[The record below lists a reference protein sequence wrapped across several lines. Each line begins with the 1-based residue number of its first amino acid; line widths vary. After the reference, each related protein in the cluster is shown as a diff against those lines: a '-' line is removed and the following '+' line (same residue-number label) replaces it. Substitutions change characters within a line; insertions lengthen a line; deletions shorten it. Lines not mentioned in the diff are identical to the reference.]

1 VNFDLTPFIQTFLE
15 ESAEGLELMESSLLD
30 LQSGDTDSLHAIFR
44 AAHSIKGGAGTFGFA
59 EVTDF
64 THLVETL
71 LDRMRNGE
79 HEVDDPTRNALLQSV
94 DAIRALLTKPADP
107 TLASALRPTL
117 AALLDQ
123 EGPDVHDPAGG
134 APAPQGSAGWL
145 IDFEPNPTL
154 LQHGNDPLRLI
165 AALEELGPV
174 TVTADASHLPTLDQF
189 DPELLYLRWHLVL
202 DASCP
207 RSSVDEVFEWVT
219 DEARI
224 HIEPAAMPQSGCRP
238 EPGMHAP
245 SPAPDRS
252 AESLTEAVPQEGEPV
267 VASRRSLSA
276 TATAATSETAS
287 IRVQTDKIDGIINLV
302 GELVITQ
309 AMLGRLGEDLDLRS
323 GESTSEHDDGELAAW
338 LRDFRERMQQSLEQ
352 LERNSRELQEAVMRI
367 RMLPIA
373 SVFNRMPRLV
383 HDLSSRLGKK
393 VDLLLSGEHTE
404 LDKTVLEKIGDP
416 LTHLVRNGLDHGI
429 ETPEQRRAAGKAE
442 TGQLLL
448 SARQQA
454 GHVVIEIAD
463 DGAGLNRERILA
475 KARERGLVGA
485 NGNLS
490 DEQIHELIFEP
501 GFSTA
506 AEVSEVSG
514 RGVGMDVVRRNIRA
528 LGGNVEVHSETGTG
542 SRFVIRLPL
551 TLAILDGQ
559 LVRIGDQVFVVP
571 LLAIVE
577 SVQLRP
583 DRFAHIADSELYP
596 FRGDYAPVLRLR
608 ELLQLRSTPTA
619 VTAPMDA
626 QTPELLVFIESDGQI
641 LALTVDELLGQ
652 QQVVI
657 KSLEANFR
665 AVPGVSGA
673 TILGDGSVALIL
685 DPAGLRQL
693 GRQRERPGN
702 RHAA

>member
-1 VNFDLTPFIQTFLE
+1 M
-15 ESAEGLELMESSLLD
+15 ESALLD
-30 LQSGDTDSLHAIFR
+30 LQPGDTDSLHAIFR
-44 AAHSIKGGAGTFGFA
+44 AAHSIKGGAGTFGFSA
-59 EVTDF
+59 VTDF

-79 HEVDDPTRNALLQSV
+79 HDVDDRTRNALLQSV
-94 DAIRALLTKPADP
+94 DAIRALLATPPDP
-107 TLASALRPTL
+107 TLGNALRPTL
-117 AALLDQ
+117 QSLLDQ
-123 EGPDVHDPAGG
+123 EVDAAT
-134 APAPQGSAGWL
+134 APARPLAAEAQASGWI
-145 IDFEPNPTL
+145 IDFVPSTTL

-165 AALEELGPV
+165 AALEEPGPV
-174 TVTADASHLPTLDQF
+174 SVTLDTSQLPALGQL
-189 DPELLYLRWHLVL
+189 DPELLYLRWQLRL
-202 DASCP
+202 DAACP
-207 RSSVDEVFEWVT
+207 RASVEEVFEWVT
-219 DEARI
+219 DEADLRI
-224 HIEPAAMPQSGCRP
+224 QPAGAAATVSGLPELKPAQPITGSPADMAPAAETPPAARRP
-238 EPGMHAP
+238 P
-245 SPAPDRS
+245 PAAANAAGS
-252 AESLTEAVPQEGEPV
+252 EA
-267 VASRRSLSA
+267 
-276 TATAATSETAS
+276 AS

-309 AMLGRLGEDLDLRS
+309 AMLGRLGEELDQQS
-323 GESTSEHDDGELAAW
+323 GESPAGQESSELATW
-338 LRDFRERMQQSLEQ
+338 LHAFRERMQHSLEQ
-352 LERNSRELQEAVMRI
+352 LERNSRELQDAVMRI

-393 VDLLLSGEHTE
+393 VELVLSGEHTE

-429 ETPEQRRAAGKAE
+429 EIPELRRKAGKAE

-454 GHVVIEIAD
+454 GQVVIELAD

-475 KARERGLVGA
+475 KARERGLVSA
-485 NGNLS
+485 TATLS
-490 DEQIHELIFEP
+490 DEQIHDLIFEP

-528 LGGNVEVHSETGTG
+528 LGGNVEVHSEPGLG

-559 LVRIGDQVFVVP
+559 LVRICDQVFVVP

-583 DRFAHIADSELYP
+583 ERFAHIADSELYP

-608 ELLQLRSTPTA
+608 ELLQLRPPEAGFTLPTA
-619 VTAPMDA
+619 EE
-626 QTPELLVFIESDGQI
+626 QTPELLVFIEADGQV
-641 LALTVDELLGQ
+641 LALAVDELLGQ

-665 AVPGVSGA
+665 AVPGASGA

-693 GRQRERPGN
+693 GRGRERPQQ